1 MEKNDWLGA
10 NLQHKAEEN
19 FQVIFMNPPCA
30 ADSYMNIAEVM
41 QLREFTIASLMNIPI
56 QLPQEEAER
65 VCGNALNAAVE
76 KVFKMRASYIQK
88 NGNKLSA
95 SEINEDKQIMELIAT
110 AAPKGKELLRNALK
124 EMDRSSARS

>member
-1 MEKNDWLGA
+1 MEKNDWLCA

-88 NGNKLSA
+88 NLNKLST
-95 SEINEDKQIMELIAT
+95 SEINEDKQIMGLIAT
-110 AAPKGKELLRNALK
+110 AAPKGKELFKNVLK